1 MKRVLLCLATLTLL
15 AACQGLPYEGT
26 AKQLDHQASPW
37 EVTTVNS
44 NPVSAP

>member
-26 AKQLDHQASPW
+26 AKQSDYQAPPW
-37 EVTTVNS
+37 GVTTVS
-44 NPVSAP
+44 GNPMSAP